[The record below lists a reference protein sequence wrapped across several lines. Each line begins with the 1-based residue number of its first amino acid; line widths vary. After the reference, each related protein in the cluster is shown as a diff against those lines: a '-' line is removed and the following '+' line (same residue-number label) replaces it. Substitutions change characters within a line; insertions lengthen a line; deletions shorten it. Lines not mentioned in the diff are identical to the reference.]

1 MLTFLL
7 SFPDSVYEI
16 RSFVSSHMVKTSL
29 GCPCFVSGYFFDT
42 QPFKTMTIFTANG
55 VFAFV
60 CLPLRILAKKMLNG
74 TWVLQ
79 VLAQA
84 SFLLGR
90 FLLAPAVAYYG
101 EFDM

>member
-7 SFPDSVYEI
+7 SFPDRVYEI

-60 CLPLRILAKKMLNG
+60 CLPLRILAKKNAKWYVGPAGAG
-74 TWVLQ
+74 TGQFSSWSLSAGTGSGI
-79 VLAQA
+79 LW
-84 SFLLGR
+84 R
-90 FLLAPAVAYYG
+90 I
-101 EFDM
+101 